1 MTRICKICKISPE
14 DSESLILFCF
24 NDADHGREQDSDLYK
39 RADKLVQD
47 IMKARTTS
55 QFESVIEDAAPD
67 NLHAIPQ
74 LVRSLLPS
82 TRLDQLIIRPGES
95 GGMLTQSENQ
105 LELFCSKEKLKKS
118 TVNCLIGM
126 SSVPLLSKISV
137 QTLSGKSKQ

>member
-1 MTRICKICKISPE
+1 MH
-14 DSESLILFCF
+14 
-24 NDADHGREQDSDLYK
+24 ADHDRQQDSDPYK
-39 RADKLVQD
+39 RADKLIQD

-95 GGMLTQSENQ
+95 GGMLTQSEYQ
-105 LELFCSKEKLKKS
+105 LALFCSEEKLKKRTS
-118 TVNCLIGM
+118 NRLIAM
-126 SSVPLLSKISV
+126 IKQPLSSVHLLSKISV
-137 QTLSGKSKQ
+137 QTLSGKLRK